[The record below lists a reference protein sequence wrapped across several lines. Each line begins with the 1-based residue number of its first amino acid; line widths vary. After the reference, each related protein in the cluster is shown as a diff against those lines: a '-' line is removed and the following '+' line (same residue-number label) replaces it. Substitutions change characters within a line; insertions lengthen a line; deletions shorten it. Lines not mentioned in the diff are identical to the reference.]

1 MKPAKQEVLDI
12 LDSLP
17 DDASLEDVQ
26 YRIYVRQKI
35 EHGRSDL
42 AAGRTISEEEF
53 DQRMARWLAG

>member
-1 MKPAKQEVLDI
+1 MRPAKQEVLDI

-26 YRIYVRQKI
+26 YGIYVRQKI
-35 EHGRSDL
+35 QHGREDL

-53 DQRMARWLAG
+53 DRRMARWLEG